1 MADIP
6 TLAQIQASIENDL
19 RTELGITRTWIGKV
33 LLRVL
38 AIVQAAKL
46 KLFYLHVAAV
56 QKNIFVDTADSEFQ
70 GGTLER
76 FGRVKLGRNPYPA
89 VAGEYT
95 LNVTGVIGGVIAKGL
110 TFKSALDSTSPEKM
124 YEVKAEVT
132 LIGTTGQIEVIAL
145 EAGADSALQVS
156 DELEAT
162 APIANVNALAVVATV
177 DVTAIDAESLE
188 DYRRLIVESFQLEPQ
203 GGAATDY
210 RIWAADATGVRTVY
224 PYTKSGAIYTVQVFV
239 EALPENSLPG
249 NPEGVPPASML
260 TDVEE
265 VIEIDPDT
273 SKPLNERGRRPLQA
287 VVEVLPVVPIGVT
300 VTISDLSDK
309 SAPVITAITEAIE
322 ALLYNI
328 RPYIA
333 GADGDNRRDT
343 LYQSA
348 LIAAIFSAIDEDINF
363 SNITITIATVVYS
376 QYTFG
381 NTTITYGNYPYL
393 ESLLTP

>member
-6 TLAQIQASIENDL
+6 TLAQIQTSIENDL

-46 KLFYLHVAAV
+46 KLFYLHIAAV

-95 LNVTGVIGGVIAKGL
+95 LNVTGAIGGVIVKGL

-162 APIANVNALAVVATV
+162 APIANVNALAIVATV

-260 TDVEE
+260 TDIEE

-309 SAPVITAITEAIE
+309 SAPVIAAITEAIE

-333 GADGDNRRDT
+333 GADGDNRHDT

-363 SNITITIATVVYS
+363 SNITITIGAVVYS

-393 ESLLTP
+393 EDLLTP